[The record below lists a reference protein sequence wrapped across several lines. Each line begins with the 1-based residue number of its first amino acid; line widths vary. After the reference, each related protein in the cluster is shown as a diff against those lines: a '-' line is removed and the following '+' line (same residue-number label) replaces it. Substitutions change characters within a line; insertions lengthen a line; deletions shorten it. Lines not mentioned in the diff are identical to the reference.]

1 MERSVQVNSYKEIL
15 NQTIKENLKLESR
28 SAVLRQDLEYIKLLE
43 SKLISIKLM
52 VATITPDL
60 IFEKYSTQ
68 LDEFNRSSAIKNLLF
83 ATLFSFSIYF
93 ILLLMRYFL
102 DDRLYEEHEIKK
114 CFQDLAI
121 IGKTPDFD

>member
-1 MERSVQVNSYKEIL
+1 MKEIL